1 MGTQSRLFGTD
12 GIRGRANEE
21 PLTPELAVA
30 FGRAVAA
37 KFGQTELGQ
46 SGRQPVIIGRDT
58 RLSGPMLE
66 QSVAAGVAAMGVD
79 VLLAGVVPTPAVA
92 FLTRHLHG
100 CAGVV
105 ISASHNPYEDNGLKI
120 FNGGGL
126 KCDDALETE
135 IEALILG
142 DSLRRHGAA
151 KIGRIESWP
160 DGAARYAELAV
171 KAYGAGLDLRGARV
185 VVDAGNGAAYE
196 TTPLVLRALG
206 AEVLAL
212 NVEPNGVNINAGCGS
227 THPESI
233 QKATRDF
240 GARIGLAHDG
250 DADRL
255 ICCDETGSLLDGDEM
270 LAVIGLDLLKRGK
283 LAQKTAVATVMSNLG
298 LDECFAAAGGKILR
312 AGVGD
317 RYVLEL
323 MLAHDL
329 NLGGEQSGHV
339 ILRDYNT
346 TGDGLVTAL
355 ELLRIMQAGGQPLSQ
370 LRLGMRKYPQLLVNL
385 KVRERIPLDQLP
397 EVMETVK
404 AVEKELG
411 LNGRIL
417 LRYSGTEPKI
427 RLLVETRDEALLQPV
442 AERVLAPIRKHLA
455 APSS

>member
-1 MGTQSRLFGTD
+1 MGVQSRLFGTD
-12 GIRGRANEE
+12 GIRGRANVE

-37 KFGQTELGQ
+37 KFGPAG
-46 SGRQPVIIGRDT
+46 GPVAIGRDT
-58 RLSGPMLE
+58 RISGPMLE
-66 QSVAAGVAAMGVD
+66 QAVAAGVAAMGVD

-92 FLTRHLHG
+92 FLTRHLSG

-105 ISASHNPYEDNGLKI
+105 ISASHNPFEDNGLKI
-120 FNGGGL
+120 FNGRGL
-126 KCDDALETE
+126 KCDDALELE
-135 IEALILG
+135 IETLILG
-142 DSLRRHGAA
+142 DTLRGRGATGA
-151 KIGRIESWP
+151 KIGRIETWP
-160 DGAARYAELAV
+160 NGAARYAELAL
-171 KAYGAGLDLRGARV
+171 KAYGQGLDLRGVRV
-185 VVDAGNGAAYE
+185 VVDAGNGAACE

-227 THPESI
+227 THPELI
-233 QKATRDF
+233 RKATRDF
-240 GARIGLAHDG
+240 GAQIGLSHDG

-255 ICCDETGSLLDGDEM
+255 ICCDEAGSLLDGDEM

-283 LAQKTAVATVMSNLG
+283 LAKKTLVATVMSNLG

-323 MLAHDL
+323 MLANDL
-329 NLGGEQSGHV
+329 NVGGEQSGHV
-339 ILRDYNT
+339 ILRDHNT
-346 TGDGLVTAL
+346 TGDGLVAAL
-355 ELLRIMQAGGQPLSQ
+355 ELLRVMKTTGEPLSK

-397 EVMETVK
+397 EVTETVK

-411 LNGRIL
+411 SNGRIL

-427 RLLVETRDEALLQPV
+427 RLLVETRDEAHLQPV
-442 AERVLAPIRKHLA
+442 VDRILAPIKKHLA
-455 APSS
+455 AD

>member
-1 MGTQSRLFGTD
+1 MGAQSRLFGTD

-37 KFGQTELGQ
+37 KFGRPNQ
-46 SGRQPVIIGRDT
+46 SVIIGRDT

-66 QSVAAGVAAMGVD
+66 QAVAAGVAAMGFD

-92 FLTRHLHG
+92 FLTRHLRG

-105 ISASHNPYEDNGLKI
+105 ISASHNPFEDNGLKI
-120 FNGGGL
+120 FNGDGL
-126 KCDDALETE
+126 KCDDALELE

-142 DSLRRHGAA
+142 DPLRKQGATGA
-151 KIGRIESWP
+151 NIGRIQTWP
-160 DGAARYAELAV
+160 DGAARYADLAV
-171 KAYGAGLDLRGARV
+171 KAYGKGLDLRGMRV
-185 VVDAGNGAAYE
+185 VLDTGHGAAYE

-212 NVEPNGVNINAGCGS
+212 NVEPNGVNINADCGS
-227 THPESI
+227 THPELI
-233 QKATRDF
+233 RKATRDF
-240 GARIGLAHDG
+240 GARIGLSHDG

-283 LAQKTAVATVMSNLG
+283 LAQKTLVATVMSNLG

-312 AGVGD
+312 ASVGD

-329 NLGGEQSGHV
+329 NAGGEQSGHV
-339 ILRDYNT
+339 ILRDFNT

-355 ELLRIMQAGGQPLSQ
+355 ELLRIMHASGKPLSE

-397 EVMETVK
+397 GVTETVK
-404 AVEKELG
+404 AIEKELG
-411 LNGRIL
+411 SNGRIL

-442 AERVLAPIRKHLA
+442 ADRVLAPIRKHLA
-455 APSS
+455 AE

>member
-1 MGTQSRLFGTD
+1 MGAQSRLFGTD
-12 GIRGRANEE
+12 GIRGRANVE
-21 PLTPELAVA
+21 PLTPETTTA

-37 KFGQTELGQ
+37 KFGPAG
-46 SGRQPVIIGRDT
+46 GPVVIGRDT
-58 RLSGPMLE
+58 RISGPMLE
-66 QSVAAGVAAMGVD
+66 QAVAAGVAEMGVD

-92 FLTRHLHG
+92 FLTRHLSG

-105 ISASHNPYEDNGLKI
+105 ISASHNPFEDNGLKI
-120 FNGGGL
+120 FNGDGL
-126 KCDDALETE
+126 KCDDALELE

-142 DSLRRHGAA
+142 DTLRRADA
-151 KIGRIESWP
+151 TKPGRIEAWP
-160 DGAARYAELAV
+160 DGAARYAELAL
-171 KAYGAGLDLRGARV
+171 KAYGKGLDLRGLRV
-185 VVDAGNGAAYE
+185 VVDAGHGAAYE
-196 TTPLVLRALG
+196 TTPRVLRALG

-212 NVEPNGVNINAGCGS
+212 NVEPSGENINAGCGS
-227 THPESI
+227 THPELI

-240 GARIGLAHDG
+240 GAQIGLAHDG

-283 LAQKTAVATVMSNLG
+283 LAQKTLVATVMSNLG
-298 LDECFAAAGGKILR
+298 LDECFVAAGGKILR

-329 NLGGEQSGHV
+329 NVGGEQSGHV
-339 ILRDYNT
+339 ILRDHNT

-355 ELLRIMQAGGQPLSQ
+355 ELLRIMKTSGEPLSK
-370 LRLGMRKYPQLLVNL
+370 LRLGMRKYPQLLVNV
-385 KVRERIPLDQLP
+385 KVRERVPLDQLP
-397 EVMETVK
+397 EVMETVR

-411 LNGRIL
+411 SNGRIL

-427 RLLVETRDEALLQPV
+427 RLLVETRDEALLQTV
-442 AERVLAPIRKHLA
+442 ADRILAPIKKHLTVG
-455 APSS
+455 

>member
-1 MGTQSRLFGTD
+1 MGVQSRLFGTD

-21 PLTPELAVA
+21 PLTPELVAA
-30 FGRAVAA
+30 FGRAVAV
-37 KFGQTELGQ
+37 KFGPAG
-46 SGRQPVIIGRDT
+46 GPVVIGRDT
-58 RLSGPMLE
+58 RISGPMLE
-66 QSVAAGVAAMGVD
+66 QTVAAGVAAMGVD

-92 FLTRHLHG
+92 FLTQHLHG

-105 ISASHNPYEDNGLKI
+105 ISASHNPFEDNGLKI
-120 FNGGGL
+120 FKSDGL
-126 KCDDALETE
+126 KCDDALELE
-135 IEALILG
+135 IETLILG
-142 DSLRRHGAA
+142 DLQRKQVATGT
-151 KIGRIESWP
+151 KIGRIETWP
-160 DGAARYAELAV
+160 NGAARYAELAV
-171 KAYGAGLDLRGARV
+171 KAYGGGLDLRGVRV

-206 AEVLAL
+206 ADVLAL
-212 NVEPNGVNINAGCGS
+212 NIEPNGVNINAGCGS
-227 THPESI
+227 THPELI

-240 GARIGLAHDG
+240 GAAIGLSHDG

-270 LAVIGLDLLKRGK
+270 LAVIGLDMLRRGK
-283 LAQKTAVATVMSNLG
+283 LAQKTLVATVMSNLG

-317 RYVLEL
+317 RYVLEM
-323 MLAHDL
+323 MLANDL
-329 NLGGEQSGHV
+329 NVGGEQSGHV

-355 ELLRIMQAGGQPLSQ
+355 ELLRIMKTTGKPLSQ
-370 LRLGMRKYPQLLVNL
+370 LRLGMRKYPQLLVNV

-397 EVMETVK
+397 EVTETVK
-404 AVEKELG
+404 AIEKELG
-411 LNGRIL
+411 SNGRIL

-455 APSS
+455 VD